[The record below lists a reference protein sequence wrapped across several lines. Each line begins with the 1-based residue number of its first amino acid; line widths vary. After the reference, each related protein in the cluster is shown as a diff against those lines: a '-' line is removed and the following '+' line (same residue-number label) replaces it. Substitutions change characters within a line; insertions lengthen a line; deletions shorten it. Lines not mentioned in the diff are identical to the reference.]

1 MAFTFTFFPEAGAWG
16 PTNNLLGVADVLRRR
31 GHRCVFV
38 VEESFAG
45 TFEPLGIEERL
56 MRVQPPPLVEEEP
69 GQFWRDFIRD
79 TSPIFRKP
87 TIDQLGEFIHPT
99 WVALIDGVKYANERV
114 AEILDEVRPDVM
126 VNDIVVSWRA
136 LFDYGAPWVRIVS
149 CNPLELEDPDLPP
162 VFSGYAAADRTG
174 WDEFRAEYRR
184 THADTWGKFD
194 AYLQAGGAPPLP
206 ELHFMH
212 ESPFLNIHVYP
223 AEVDYRRSKPL
234 GPTWH
239 RLDSCVRATDAPF
252 ELPGDFAQR
261 DGKLVYLSLGSLGSA
276 DVELMQRLVDVLAE
290 TPNRVVVSKGPQHQL
305 LRLADNMIGAEFLP
319 QISILP
325 HVDLVITHGG
335 NNTFSE
341 SFTFG
346 KPLVVLPLFWDQYDN
361 AQRADET
368 GFGVRLQTYAFS
380 DGELTS
386 AVERLLA
393 DEPLR
398 GRMARIAAR
407 LQADPGTERAA
418 DLIERVARE
427 RRPVVR

>member
-1 MAFTFTFFPEAGAWG
+1 MACTFTFFPEAGAWG
-16 PTNNLLGVADVLRRR
+16 PTNNLLGIADVLRRR

-45 TFEPLGIEERL
+45 VFEPHGIEERL
-56 MRVQPPPLVEEEP
+56 MRVQPPPEVPEEP
-69 GQFWRDFIRD
+69 GQFWIDFIRD
-79 TSPIFRKP
+79 TAPIFRKP
-87 TIDQLGEFIHPT
+87 TIEQLGEFIHPT

-136 LFDYGAPWVRIVS
+136 LFEYGSPWVRIVS
-149 CNPLELEDPDLPP
+149 CNPLELEALDLPP
-162 VFSGYAAADRTG
+162 IFSGYPAADRTG

-184 THADTWGKFD
+184 THAETWGEFD
-194 AYLQAGGAPPLP
+194 AYLREGGAPPLP

-212 ESPFLNIHVYP
+212 ESPYLNIHIYP
-223 AEVDYRRSKPL
+223 AEVDYPRAIPL

-252 ELPGDFAQR
+252 ELPDDFTAR

-276 DVELMQRLVDVLAE
+276 DVELMQRLVDVLAT
-290 TPNRVVVSKGPQHQL
+290 TPHRVIVSKGPQHEK
-305 LRLADNMIGAEFLP
+305 LRLASNMIGAEFLP

-341 SFTFG
+341 SFRFG

-368 GFGVRLQTYAFS
+368 GFGVRLSTYGFEDA
-380 DGELTS
+380 ELVS
-386 AVERLLA
+386 AVDRLLA
-393 DEPLR
+393 DGALR
-398 GRMARIAAR
+398 GRMAEISAR
-407 LQADPGTERAA
+407 LSADPGTERAA

-427 RRPVVR
+427 RRPVTR